1 MSCNSDGGCNSI
13 ASQVG
18 DDGMSPV
25 SITRTN
31 DMRTT
36 AKERRSARSIKRKER
51 KAEKKRILR
60 QEKKEGEVA
69 AVTAEILQQLGL
81 P

>member
-36 AKERRSARSIKRKER
+36 AKERRSAQSIKRKEL
-51 KAEKKRILR
+51 KAEKKRML
-60 QEKKEGEVA
+60 
-69 AVTAEILQQLGL
+69 
-81 P
+81 